1 MPQYAAHRRANRRAL
16 LVFVIVLALVMS
28 AIGFTVSALQ
38 KQYLHDESR
47 KQLAT
52 ELALLGE
59 LSVDPLL
66 RSDYAAV
73 ERLVQSWVTRREYPM
88 RIAAITPNGFELI
101 AAHNRG
107 HLAKPLSLEQP
118 VQFSGRTLM
127 TLRAVADLSA
137 REQGVS
143 AIAGDAALIAVVMVL
158 VLGWLLW
165 IALQRTAI
173 RPLEHEIDERK
184 QTERMLRQR
193 SAELEAAMRELES
206 FSYSVSHDLRAP
218 LRAIDGYSQA
228 LCEDYAEVLDEP
240 ARQYLD
246 RTRAAAQRMG
256 NLIDDLL
263 ALARVSRHKLNR
275 VEVDLG
281 TLARDSIE
289 QLARAEPER
298 RVAVTI
304 AEMPTVRA
312 DARLAAIALDN
323 LLSNAWKYTAQV
335 PDARIELGVGRHDSR
350 PVFFVRDNGVGFDMQ
365 YVDKL
370 FRPFQRLHGA
380 DYPGTGIGLATVAR
394 IIQRHGGKV
403 WAEGRPG
410 QGATFFFTLP

>member
-1 MPQYAAHRRANRRAL
+1 MLQHTAHRRANRRAL
-16 LVFVIVLALVMS
+16 LVFVIMLALVMS

-38 KQYLHDESR
+38 KQYLRDESR

-59 LSVDPLL
+59 LSVDSLL

-73 ERLVQSWVTRREYPM
+73 ERLVQSWVTRHAYPM
-88 RIAAITPNGFELI
+88 RITATTPNGFELI
-101 AAHNRG
+101 TAHNQGR
-107 HLAKPLSLEQP
+107 LAKPLSIEQT
-118 VQFSGRTLM
+118 VRFGGRQLM

-143 AIAGDAALIAVVMVL
+143 AIAGDAALIAAVAVL
-158 VLGWLLW
+158 VMGWLLW
-165 IALQRTAI
+165 TTLQRTAI
-173 RPLEHEIDERK
+173 RPLEHEIDERR
-184 QTERMLRQR
+184 QTERALRQR

-228 LCEDYAEVLDEP
+228 LVEDYGKALDET
-240 ARQYLD
+240 AQSYLE

-256 NLIDDLL
+256 HLIDDLL
-263 ALARVSRHKLNR
+263 ALARVSRHELSLT
-275 VEVDLG
+275 EVDLSV
-281 TLARDSIE
+281 LARDSIE
-289 QLARAEPER
+289 RLARAEPGR
-298 RVAVTI
+298 QVAVTI
-304 AEMPTVRA
+304 AETPAVRA

-323 LLSNAWKYTAQV
+323 LLDNAWKYTAHIPNAQ
-335 PDARIELGVGRHDSR
+335 IEFGMGRHDSR
-350 PVFFVRDNGVGFDMQ
+350 PMYFVRDNGIGFDMQ
-365 YVDKL
+365 YADKL